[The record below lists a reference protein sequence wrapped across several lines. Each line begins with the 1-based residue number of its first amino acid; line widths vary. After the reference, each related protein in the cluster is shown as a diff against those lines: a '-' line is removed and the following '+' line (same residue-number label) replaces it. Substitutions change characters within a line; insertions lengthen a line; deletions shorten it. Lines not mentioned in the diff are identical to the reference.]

1 VQDIKMNLEK
11 HPELLDSLAASYALG
26 TMRGLARRRLETQAR
41 EHPAIRAALLL
52 WQERMASITEIQ
64 NEVTPS
70 PNVWKRIELALNL
83 ETQSQ
88 DSVQVLDENP
98 GVKTSRSVSQVLNN
112 SLEEVRRALSWWRG
126 AALAS
131 AVVAVL
137 SLFIASPWQSSPEL
151 QFVAVLAD
159 DQSAAT
165 LLVSYDAKGNALH
178 LKRVGQYRE
187 AADKSLQ
194 LWALPP
200 GAAPRS
206 LGVLGADKDLKL
218 ALTGRQDFAVPM
230 LAVSLEPKGGVPSE
244 KGPTGPV
251 LFKGLVAKF

>member
-1 VQDIKMNLEK
+1 MNLEK
-11 HPELLDSLAASYALG
+11 YPELLDSLAASYALG
-26 TMRGLARRRLETQAR
+26 SMRGLARHRFETLAR
-41 EHPAIRAALLL
+41 EHPAIRATVLL
-52 WQERMASITEIQ
+52 WQERLASLTEIQ
-64 NEVTPS
+64 IEVTPS
-70 PNVWKRIELALNL
+70 PNVWKRIELALEL
-83 ETQSQ
+83 E
-88 DSVQVLDENP
+88 VQ
-98 GVKTSRSVSQVLNN
+98 GVTKQNTDAEVQLTRPPS
-112 SLEEVRRALSWWRG
+112 SLIDKAGKDLRRALVWWRS

-131 AVVAVL
+131 ALASMVA
-137 SLFIASPWQSSPEL
+137 LFMFAPWSPAPDL

-159 DQSAAT
+159 DQAAAN
-165 LLVSYDAKGNALH
+165 LLVSFDPKQNSLH

-206 LGVLGADKDLKL
+206 LGVLGEGKEFKVQL
-218 ALTGRQDFAVPM
+218 AGRQDFAVPL

-251 LFKGLVAKF
+251 LFKGLVSTF